1 MLQDKITQYTDKIN
15 AFVTEKADE
24 LEQFRIKYLGS
35 KGIIKEIFD
44 EFKSV
49 SVEEKR

>member
-1 MLQDKITQYTDKIN
+1 MLQDKITQYSEKIN

-35 KGIIKEIFD
+35 KGIIKEIF
-44 EFKSV
+44 E
-49 SVEEKR
+49 